1 MPNVA
6 PHQQQPQQPPQQQ
19 SQQTQQEV
27 RGLVDAVALQAVGRK
42 WKRMGEKKKNRGK
55 WREKGGVVLFN

>member
-6 PHQQQPQQPPQQQ
+6 PHQQQPQQQQQQ

-55 WREKGGVVLFN
+55 WREKGGLVLFN